1 MYFTE
6 DESKSTKSVKS
17 RNHTDQSDESRHE
30 MQAYLLH
37 GRNIAR
43 GDLEHFRDN
52 FGLRGFVLGLEP
64 RMCRVGSSECACGKL
79 DPLLL
84 CLERGEVLA
93 GSQKLFI
100 LTSDTKMKPINGKNE
115 IGVNGCNE
123 VVVRCGGYLSS
134 RWPLA
139 VAKGAPQDSVR

>member
-1 MYFTE
+1 
-6 DESKSTKSVKS
+6 
-17 RNHTDQSDESRHE
+17 

-52 FGLRGFVLGLEP
+52 LGLRGFILGLEP
-64 RMCRVGSSECACGKL
+64 RMSRVGSSECACGKL

-84 CLERGEVLA
+84 CLERGEILA
-93 GSQKLFI
+93 GSQEFFI
-100 LTSDTKMKPINGKNE
+100 LTSDTKMKPSIGKNE
-115 IGVNGCNE
+115 IGVNE
-123 VVVRCGGYLSS
+123 VAVRCGGYLSS

-139 VAKGAPQDSVR
+139 VAKGAPQDEVR